1 MFSEGG
7 GAGAGGFKGIIW
19 FLEVVEGG
27 QLSSMEYKWG
37 LQKIGYQLT
46 ANGGGG
52 GGGWVI
58 RMLQSFKGGKGGS
71 GKFYRET
78 TKIFPP

>member
-7 GAGAGGFKGIIW
+7 GAGAGAGGFKGIIW

-27 QLSSMEYKWG
+27 QLSSIEYKWG

-52 GGGWVI
+52 WVGHKNVTE
-58 RMLQSFKGGKGGS
+58 L
-71 GKFYRET
+71 
-78 TKIFPP
+78 

>member
-7 GAGAGGFKGIIW
+7 GAGGFKGIIW

-52 GGGWVI
+52 GGWVI